1 MSFLFKG
8 GKKKRA
14 TNIVRNWE
22 KTQVSDIAKDIVRI
36 IPREAPFLRDI
47 AQSSLTGLIN
57 KNLEFFAGEPQE
69 VSGNIYSIIDTA
81 RVKVGPGI
89 PFIGKQFTI
98 SVNYDVKVDVKEK
111 KVVEARPDIS
121 SLKIDFI

>member
-8 GKKKRA
+8 GKRKRA

-22 KTQVSDIAKDIVRI
+22 KTQVSNIAKDIVRI
-36 IPREAPFLRDI
+36 IPQEAPFLRDM
-47 AQSSLTGLIN
+47 AQSSLTSLIN
-57 KNLEFFAGEPQE
+57 KNLEFFAGEPQQ
-69 VSGNIYSIIDTA
+69 VSSNIYSIIDTA
-81 RVKVGPGI
+81 RVKIGPGI

-98 SVNYDVKVDVKEK
+98 SVNYDVKVDVKVK